1 MIRYLTS
8 LLLSVTANKLQLAL
22 FKERNS
28 RDVIAKIGLM
38 QEYATRARFSE
49 KEDRMIKSLQAE
61 LGNQWTV
68 IVDRINKTFGTDWS
82 NNQVKR
88 RFRQMEIEMKQ
99 GGSKRRKVDWT
110 AYEDNQLLASRADYL
125 KKNGSTYGMWDAIL
139 AKMPGK
145 TKKDLQDRWNNK
157 LSKTSL
163 DATSL
168 DATSSD
174 ATTVSSKNVAA
185 KNVAAKKAA
194 AKKATAT
201 KVASLPSD
209 DSDGYSSYEESDGY
223 SSSEEE
229 SDTKLQLSVPPM
241 LRSYASPI
249 LLISPNRGCALHNRS
264 SIESASSATLT
275 SSLMVFVFFS
285 AHFSPKDFEVQ
296 ILSSGD

>member
-285 AHFSPKDFEVQ
+285 AHFSPKDFEFQ

>member
-125 KKNGSTYGMWDAIL
+125 KKNGST